1 MTGSIDEIAPANE
14 SPADESGDLPDL
26 HDEADEATAY
36 FIFQS
41 DEETPRPLADDGSG
55 AAIAGP
61 AADEPAEPV
70 PPEWPPPAANGHFS
84 PANQFPATDAYA
96 NGDTARMQAAAA
108 TTAPPGDQT
117 AAAAGLPF
125 QQTLL
130 KRGLGLLDGT
140 GERTK
145 TLLFAVFY
153 LILLTA
159 AELLTVFVF
168 VRVGALLHALTLL
181 MLLAHTVRRMGSP
194 DHRLWAAISLVPL
207 IRIVSLTLPLDDF
220 TLPYWF
226 LFTSIPLFAAGYI
239 IMRLLSMSWDDAGVN
254 LRGLPLQLLISLL
267 GLALG
272 YIEYQI
278 LQPEPLIDE
287 LTLAQFWLPA
297 LIILISTGF
306 LEELLFRGILQGAAV
321 GVLGPAL
328 GVVYGALYFGVLH
341 VGYQSLADVLFVTA
355 VGLVFGWIVLKTRSI
370 IGVSLAHGLTNITL
384 FLIMPFMAGGSLALP
399 F

>member
-1 MTGSIDEIAPANE
+1 M
-14 SPADESGDLPDL
+14 
-26 HDEADEATAY
+26 
-36 FIFQS
+36 
-41 DEETPRPLADDGSG
+41 PRPLVDDGSG
-55 AAIAGP
+55 AAIAEP

-70 PPEWPPPAANGHFS
+70 RPEWRPPPAANGHFS
-84 PANQFPATDAYA
+84 PANEFPATDAYA

-272 YIEYQI
+272 YIEYHI

-384 FLIMPFMAGGSLALP
+384 FLIMPFVAGGSLALP